1 MSASSKKKLRKE
13 QNAALLTEK
22 QQNEQKEAKKLK
34 AYTLTFVVIMAVV
47 LVLSVG
53 TMAVTAYI
61 NSGITER
68 GAEAVKIGDYTLSN
82 ADLNFYYVDAV
93 NEQYSE
99 WYNTYSDSTA
109 TIVQT
114 LHNLDLSKPLDTQKY
129 DETKSYADH
138 FAEKAI
144 ENATETYAVYT
155 EALKNGVTLSDED
168 KAEIDSAIS
177 NMQMYAGFYGY
188 SNLKDYLK
196 AVYGKGAT
204 EANFR
209 NYMEV
214 NAVAQNYEAEYH
226 DGLTYAESDL
236 AAYDKEHYKEFTS
249 YHYTSFPVRSS
260 DFLVCESADDKN
272 HTHTE
277 AEETAAL
284 KAAEEAAKALAATG
298 ATNAVALNA
307 EIKKLD
313 AYKDKA
319 TAASTAN
326 KDVLFTSI
334 TNEAIAQWLSDESR
348 KEGDI
353 AYLDYDL
360 TSTDEEGNE
369 TTSQLGYYVVIF
381 EGKNENEAKLV
392 NVRHIL
398 AKFKGGSTGDDGKT
412 TYSENEKKA
421 ALDTINDLKA
431 KWESGDATEDSFASL
446 AKEKT
451 EDTAS
456 AEDGGLFEDVYPG
469 QMVTNFND
477 WCFDETRKAGDVGV
491 VETEYGYHL
500 IYFVKTTDT
509 TYRNYM
515 IESALRDKDYD
526 AWFEATA
533 KAINVT
539 TLDTSKLSRDMVLE
553 PA

>member
-13 QNAALLTEK
+13 QNAAQMTEK
-22 QQNEQKEAKKLK
+22 QQFEQKEAKKLK
-34 AYTLTFVVIMAVV
+34 AYTLTFVAIMAVV

-53 TMAVTAYI
+53 TMAITAYI

-68 GAEAVKIGDYTLSN
+68 NADAVKIGDYTLSN

-99 WYNTYSDSTA
+99 WYNTYSDSTS

-114 LHNLDLSKPLDTQKY
+114 MYNLDLSKPLDTQAY
-129 DETKSYADH
+129 DETKSFADH
-138 FAEKAI
+138 FAEMAI

-155 EALKNGVTLSDED
+155 EALKNGATLTDED
-168 KAEIDSAIS
+168 KATIDSSIS
-177 NMQMYAGFYGY
+177 NMEMYAGFYGY

-204 EANFR
+204 EKNFR

-214 NAVAQNYEAEYH
+214 NALAQNYEAEYH
-226 DGLTYAESDL
+226 DGLTYEETDL
-236 AAYDKEHYKEFTS
+236 TAYDKEHYNDFCS
-249 YHYTSFPVRSS
+249 FNYTSFPVRSS
-260 DFLVCESADDKN
+260 DLLVCESEDDAE

-277 AEETAAL
+277 EEESAAL
-284 KAAEEAAKALAATG
+284 KAAEEAAKTLVASG
-298 ATNAVALNA
+298 ATDAETLNA

-313 AYKDKA
+313 AYKDKD
-319 TAASTAN
+319 AAVSSAN
-326 KDVLFTSI
+326 EDVLFTSI
-334 TNEAIAQWLSDESR
+334 TNEAMAQWLADENR

-353 AYLDYDL
+353 AYLRYDL
-360 TSTDEEGNE
+360 TSTDDDGNE

-381 EGKNENEAKLV
+381 QGKNENLTKLV

-398 AKFKGGSTGDDGKT
+398 AKFEGGTTGDDGTT
-412 TYSENEKKA
+412 TYAEDEKKK
-421 ALDTINDLKA
+421 ALDAINDLKSQ
-431 KWESGDATEDSFASL
+431 WESGDATEDSFAEL

-451 EDTAS
+451 DDTAS

-469 QMVTNFND
+469 QMVVNFND
-477 WCFDETRKAGDVGV
+477 WCFDESRQAGDVGV

-500 IYFVKTTDT
+500 IYFVKTTDK

-515 IESALRDKDYD
+515 IENIMRDNDYN
-526 AWFEATA
+526 AWFEATVDA
-533 KAINVT
+533 VTAT